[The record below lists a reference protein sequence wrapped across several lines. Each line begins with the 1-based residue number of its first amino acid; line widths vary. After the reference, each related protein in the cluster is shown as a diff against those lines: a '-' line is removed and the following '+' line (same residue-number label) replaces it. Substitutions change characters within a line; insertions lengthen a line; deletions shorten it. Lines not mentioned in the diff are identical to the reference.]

1 MPLSPS
7 KKHRQGEKLAKKEVP
22 RTLRDFASNENLVAV
37 FPSEP
42 SPVYITMD
50 VYNETVKSL
59 MTLSQEPK
67 MDFDSTF

>member
-7 KKHRQGEKLAKKEVP
+7 KKRRQGEKLAKKEVP
-22 RTLRDFASNENLVAV
+22 RTLHDMASSENLVAF
-37 FPSEP
+37 FPNELSH
-42 SPVYITMD
+42 VYVSMD
-50 VYNETVKSL
+50 VYKETVKSQ